1 MDNRLP
7 DPTAVAAP
15 ETSAPVD
22 PLPPGP
28 PPDATPEGP
37 AAAGPPPPANPA
49 DVAAEPPAPAVPPVP
64 LPSFNQC
71 LEVVPAGGRTGIEAL
86 ATLAEPLEQDC
97 PALATVLRS
106 AAVRT
111 VLETYARQNAEAV
124 RQQDSLKREATLA
137 NVCIM
142 ATGVT
147 SGLVLVVAALL
158 PSDYVGPVTLALGIV
173 ALALGATATYF
184 GFLARDQG
192 RVSRWQARRGE
203 AEVARLAVFTTI
215 AGKAADAGPP
225 VALYGLA
232 VVVRHLLNDQRTWM
246 GKSTLRHR
254 KSSETTSR
262 LGGLGSA
269 LAFIGGSGAVIAS
282 QSTGSLWVVLAGL
295 IGAAVS
301 SFALNRDALRRDRAN
316 ADRYEKVQ
324 VALDGLAERVDDVAN
339 RIAAG
344 EPKAL
349 VAFTDTVTDLLAA
362 EYKQWQEGTAQAE
375 ASLVKLDAQLKQ
387 LAEAKK

>member
-1 MDNRLP
+1 MDNQ
-7 DPTAVAAP
+7 
-15 ETSAPVD
+15 
-22 PLPPGP
+22 PPGP
-28 PPDATPEGP
+28 P
-37 AAAGPPPPANPA
+37 A
-49 DVAAEPPAPAVPPVP
+49 DVAPEAPGPVVPPALPP
-64 LPSFNQC
+64 FERC
-71 LEVVPAGGRTGIEAL
+71 LAAASAGDETGIDAL
-86 ATLAEPLEQDC
+86 AALSGPLEQDC
-97 PALATVLRS
+97 PELAMVLQS
-106 AAVRT
+106 TAVRT
-111 VLETYARQNAEAV
+111 VLETYARQNAEAG
-124 RQQDSLKREATLA
+124 RQQTSLLREATLA

-142 ATGVT
+142 AAGVT

-158 PSDYVGPVTLALGIV
+158 PSDYVGPVTLGLGIIT
-173 ALALGATATYF
+173 LAFGAAATYF

-192 RVSRWQARRGE
+192 RIGRWQARRGE

-215 AGKAADAGPP
+215 AGKAADAGAL

-232 VVVRHLLNDQRTWM
+232 VVVWHLLNDQRAWM
-246 GKSTLRHR
+246 GRRALDHR

-282 QSTGSLWVVLAGL
+282 QLKGSLWVVLAGL

-301 SFALNRDALRRDRAN
+301 AFAINRDALRRDRAN

-324 VALDGLAERVDDVAN
+324 VALDSLAERVDDVAV
-339 RIAAG
+339 RIAT

-349 VAFTDTVTDLLAA
+349 VAFTDTVTDLLAT
-362 EYKQWQEGTAQAE
+362 EHKQWLEGTAQAE